1 MFVLQINEITFMS
14 HKIKSRACYWIRVTG
29 FYVLHYFYMLQTW
42 DLIDMLDFIIM
53 QCSENHKLKLK
64 VVAV

>member
-14 HKIKSRACYWIRVTG
+14 YKIKSKACNWIRVTG
-29 FYVLHYFYMLQTW
+29 FYMLHYLYKLQTW

-53 QCSENHKLKLK
+53 LPVQ
-64 VVAV
+64 

>member
-14 HKIKSRACYWIRVTG
+14 YKIKSKACYWIRVTG
-29 FYVLHYFYMLQTW
+29 FYVLHYLYKLQTW

-53 QCSENHKLKLK
+53 PPVQWES
-64 VVAV
+64 